1 MLCFRNGRFV
11 EDLHFSEE
19 NANSLDTKYVSNSYF
34 TGQTFDFHI
43 QTVYNVHDGS
53 DTSKNP
59 TSK

>member
-1 MLCFRNGRFV
+1 M

-34 TGQTFDFHI
+34 TGQAFDFHI
-43 QTVYNVHDGS
+43 QTVYNEHDGS